1 MSTEN
6 LPQSPEQSPEQP
18 PRKPRV
24 AVVFGG
30 RSSEHGISVVT
41 AGAVLGA
48 IDRTKY
54 DVLPIGITRD
64 GRWALTADEPERM
77 AITDRRTPDVDE
89 LAESTEGG
97 VVLPV
102 DPANREVVYSEPGSV
117 PKALGEVDVV
127 FPVLHGPYGEDG
139 TLQGLLE
146 LSGVPY
152 VGSGVLA
159 SAVGQDKE
167 YMKAVFTSYG
177 LKVGPYVVIRPREW
191 EQDRSGARAKIVDF
205 AGEHGWPLFV
215 KPARA
220 GSSIGITKVD
230 DLAGLDEAIE
240 EARRHDP
247 KILVEAALRGR
258 EIECGVLEFED
269 GPRASVP
276 AEIPPPSEHAYYDFE
291 AKYIDSTPGIV
302 PAPLTDEQTAE
313 VRRLAVEAFD
323 AASCEGLVR
332 ADFFLTEDDEFVINE
347 INTMPG
353 FTPISMYP
361 QMWQAT
367 GVGYPGG
374 GAGRARA
381 PRRRPGGL
389 RCRSRPRP
397 PRRRPPRGPPSRSMI
412 SGFPSPPPAG
422 GSVRSAFRH
431 NSVTDAPGPGSAG
444 TAADSPSSAEGQPA
458 TEIDRRDRAG
468 EGLEMN
474 DRTGQG
480 AGDAVHLLDLGDH
493 HATQLV
499 DGVGLGADDD
509 VIGSCHVLGLDHSR
523 DLADRLGDGRRL
535 ADLRLDQDV
544 RLYHGTSRAATR
556 IMWGK
561 GTPRYRVAA
570 PRGETRGGR
579 AVRAGVPR

>member
-6 LPQSPEQSPEQP
+6 LPQNPEQP
-18 PRKPRV
+18 ARKPRV

-30 RSSEHGISVVT
+30 RSSEHGISMVT
-41 AGAVLGA
+41 AGAVLSA
-48 IDRTKY
+48 IDRTTY
-54 DVLPIGITRD
+54 DVLPIGITRE
-64 GRWALTADEPERM
+64 GRWVLTADEPERM
-77 AITDRRTPDVDE
+77 AISDRRTPEVGD

-146 LSGVPY
+146 LSGIPY

-167 YMKAVFTSYG
+167 YMKRVFTSFG
-177 LKVGPYVVIRPREW
+177 LKVGPYLVIRPREW
-191 EQDRSGARAKIVDF
+191 KRDESAARKRIVDF

-230 DLAGLDEAIE
+230 DLSGLDEAI
-240 EARRHDP
+240 ATAQSHDP

-258 EIECGVLEFED
+258 EIEVGVLEFED
-269 GPRASVP
+269 GPRASAP
-276 AEIPPPSEHAYYDFE
+276 AEIPPADAHAYYDFE

-302 PAPLTDEQTAE
+302 PAPLTPEETAE
-313 VRRLAVEAFD
+313 IQALAVDAFE

-332 ADFFLTEDDEFVINE
+332 ADFFLTEDGDFVINE

-367 GVGYPGG
+367 GVTYPDLVDRLIQ
-374 GAGRARA
+374 AALNRST
-381 PRRRPGGL
+381 GL
-389 RCRSRPRP
+389 R
-397 PRRRPPRGPPSRSMI
+397 
-412 SGFPSPPPAG
+412 
-422 GSVRSAFRH
+422 
-431 NSVTDAPGPGSAG
+431 
-444 TAADSPSSAEGQPA
+444 
-458 TEIDRRDRAG
+458 
-468 EGLEMN
+468 
-474 DRTGQG
+474 
-480 AGDAVHLLDLGDH
+480 
-493 HATQLV
+493 
-499 DGVGLGADDD
+499 
-509 VIGSCHVLGLDHSR
+509 
-523 DLADRLGDGRRL
+523 
-535 ADLRLDQDV
+535 
-544 RLYHGTSRAATR
+544 
-556 IMWGK
+556 
-561 GTPRYRVAA
+561 
-570 PRGETRGGR
+570 
-579 AVRAGVPR
+579 

>member
-6 LPQSPEQSPEQP
+6 LPQSPEQP

-41 AGAVLGA
+41 AGAVLKA
-48 IDRTKY
+48 VDRTKY
-54 DVLPIGITRD
+54 DVLPIGITQD

-77 AITDRRTPDVDE
+77 AITDRRTPSVEE
-89 LAESTEGG
+89 LAESSEGG

-102 DPANREVVYSEPGSV
+102 DPASREVVYSEPGSV

-167 YMKAVFTSYG
+167 YMKRVFTSFG
-177 LKVGPYVVIRPREW
+177 LAVGPYVVIRPREW
-191 EQDRSGARAKIVDF
+191 ERDTSAARKKIVDF
-205 AGEHGWPLFV
+205 AAEHGWPLFV

-230 DLAGLDEAIE
+230 DLSGLDEAIA
-240 EARRHDP
+240 EAQRHDP
-247 KILVEAALRGR
+247 KILVEAAVRGR

-276 AEIPPPSEHAYYDFE
+276 AEIPPPDAHAYYDFE

-302 PAPLTDEQTAE
+302 PAPLTEEQTAE
-313 VRRLAVEAFD
+313 VRRLAVDAFE

-332 ADFFLTEDDEFVINE
+332 ADFFLTEDGEFVINE

-367 GVGYPGG
+367 GISYPELVDRLIQ
-374 GAGRARA
+374 AAL
-381 PRRRPGGL
+381 RRSTGL
-389 RCRSRPRP
+389 R
-397 PRRRPPRGPPSRSMI
+397 
-412 SGFPSPPPAG
+412 
-422 GSVRSAFRH
+422 
-431 NSVTDAPGPGSAG
+431 
-444 TAADSPSSAEGQPA
+444 
-458 TEIDRRDRAG
+458 
-468 EGLEMN
+468 
-474 DRTGQG
+474 
-480 AGDAVHLLDLGDH
+480 
-493 HATQLV
+493 
-499 DGVGLGADDD
+499 
-509 VIGSCHVLGLDHSR
+509 
-523 DLADRLGDGRRL
+523 
-535 ADLRLDQDV
+535 
-544 RLYHGTSRAATR
+544 
-556 IMWGK
+556 
-561 GTPRYRVAA
+561 
-570 PRGETRGGR
+570 
-579 AVRAGVPR
+579 

>member
-6 LPQSPEQSPEQP
+6 LPQSPEQPS
-18 PRKPRV
+18 RKPRV

-41 AGAVLGA
+41 AGAVLRA

-54 DVLPIGITRD
+54 DVLPIGITRE
-64 GRWALTADEPERM
+64 GRWFLTADEPERM
-77 AITDRRTPDVDE
+77 AITDRRTPSVEE
-89 LAESTEGG
+89 LAESREGG

-139 TLQGLLE
+139 TLQGMLE

-167 YMKAVFTSYG
+167 YMKRVFTS
-177 LKVGPYVVIRPREW
+177 
-191 EQDRSGARAKIVDF
+191 
-205 AGEHGWPLFV
+205 WPLFV

-230 DLAGLDEAIE
+230 DLAGLDEAIA
-240 EARRHDP
+240 EAQRHDP

-276 AEIPPPSEHAYYDFE
+276 AEIPPPETHAYYDFD

-302 PAPLTDEQTAE
+302 PAPLTPEETAE
-313 VRRLAVEAFD
+313 VRRLAVDAFD

-332 ADFFLTEDDEFVINE
+332 ADFFLTEDGEFVINE
-347 INTMPG
+347 INTLPG

-361 QMWQAT
+361 AMWQAS
-367 GVGYPGG
+367 GIEYPELVDRLIQ
-374 GAGRARA
+374 AALHRST
-381 PRRRPGGL
+381 GL
-389 RCRSRPRP
+389 R
-397 PRRRPPRGPPSRSMI
+397 
-412 SGFPSPPPAG
+412 
-422 GSVRSAFRH
+422 
-431 NSVTDAPGPGSAG
+431 
-444 TAADSPSSAEGQPA
+444 
-458 TEIDRRDRAG
+458 
-468 EGLEMN
+468 
-474 DRTGQG
+474 
-480 AGDAVHLLDLGDH
+480 
-493 HATQLV
+493 
-499 DGVGLGADDD
+499 
-509 VIGSCHVLGLDHSR
+509 
-523 DLADRLGDGRRL
+523 
-535 ADLRLDQDV
+535 
-544 RLYHGTSRAATR
+544 
-556 IMWGK
+556 
-561 GTPRYRVAA
+561 
-570 PRGETRGGR
+570 
-579 AVRAGVPR
+579 

>member
-6 LPQSPEQSPEQP
+6 LPQSPGQP
-18 PRKPRV
+18 TRKPRV

-30 RSSEHGISVVT
+30 RSSEHGISTVT
-41 AGAVLGA
+41 AGAVLKA

-64 GRWALTADEPERM
+64 GRWALAADEPERM
-77 AITDRRTPDVDE
+77 AITERRTPSVEE
-89 LAESTEGG
+89 LAESAEGS
-97 VVLPV
+97 VVLSV
-102 DPANREVVYSEPGSV
+102 DPGSREVVYSEPGAV

-167 YMKAVFTSYG
+167 YMKRVFTSFG
-177 LKVGPYVVIRPREW
+177 LTVGPYVVIRPREW
-191 EQDRSGARAKIVDF
+191 ERDVRAARKKIVDF

-230 DLAGLDEAIE
+230 DLSALDEAVE

-247 KILVEAALRGR
+247 KIIVEAALTGR

-276 AEIPPPSEHAYYDFE
+276 AEIPPPETHAYYDFE

-302 PAPLTDEQTAE
+302 PAPLTDEETAE
-313 VRRLAVEAFD
+313 VQRLAVAAFE

-332 ADFFLTEDDEFVINE
+332 ADFFLTGDGEFVINE

-361 QMWQAT
+361 QMWQAS
-367 GVGYPGG
+367 GIGYPELVDRLVQ
-374 GAGRARA
+374 AAL
-381 PRRRPGGL
+381 RRSTGL
-389 RCRSRPRP
+389 R
-397 PRRRPPRGPPSRSMI
+397 
-412 SGFPSPPPAG
+412 
-422 GSVRSAFRH
+422 
-431 NSVTDAPGPGSAG
+431 
-444 TAADSPSSAEGQPA
+444 
-458 TEIDRRDRAG
+458 
-468 EGLEMN
+468 
-474 DRTGQG
+474 
-480 AGDAVHLLDLGDH
+480 
-493 HATQLV
+493 
-499 DGVGLGADDD
+499 
-509 VIGSCHVLGLDHSR
+509 
-523 DLADRLGDGRRL
+523 
-535 ADLRLDQDV
+535 
-544 RLYHGTSRAATR
+544 
-556 IMWGK
+556 
-561 GTPRYRVAA
+561 
-570 PRGETRGGR
+570 
-579 AVRAGVPR
+579 

>member
-6 LPQSPEQSPEQP
+6 LPQSPDRPA
-18 PRKPRV
+18 RKPRV

-30 RSSEHGISVVT
+30 RSSEHGISAVT
-41 AGAVLGA
+41 AGAVLRA
-48 IDRTKY
+48 IDRTTY
-54 DVLPIGITRD
+54 DVLPIGITQS
-64 GRWALTADEPERM
+64 GRWVLTADDPDRM
-77 AITDRRTPDVDE
+77 AITERRTPSVDQ
-89 LAESTEGG
+89 LAESHDGG

-117 PKALGEVDVV
+117 PKALGEIDVV

-167 YMKAVFTSYG
+167 YMKRVFTSFG

-191 EQDRSGARAKIVDF
+191 EQDESAARKKIIDL
-205 AGEHGWPLFV
+205 AGDHGWPLFV

-230 DLAGLDEAIE
+230 DLSGLDEAIA

-276 AEIPPPSEHAYYDFE
+276 AEIPPPDAHAYYDFE

-302 PAPLTDEQTAE
+302 PAPLTAEETAE
-313 VRRLAVEAFD
+313 VRRLAVEAFE

-332 ADFFLTEDDEFVINE
+332 ADFFLTEDGEFVINE

-361 QMWQAT
+361 QMWQAS
-367 GVGYPGG
+367 GVAYPELIDRLIK
-374 GAGRARA
+374 AAL
-381 PRRRPGGL
+381 RRSTGL
-389 RCRSRPRP
+389 R
-397 PRRRPPRGPPSRSMI
+397 
-412 SGFPSPPPAG
+412 
-422 GSVRSAFRH
+422 
-431 NSVTDAPGPGSAG
+431 
-444 TAADSPSSAEGQPA
+444 
-458 TEIDRRDRAG
+458 
-468 EGLEMN
+468 
-474 DRTGQG
+474 
-480 AGDAVHLLDLGDH
+480 
-493 HATQLV
+493 
-499 DGVGLGADDD
+499 
-509 VIGSCHVLGLDHSR
+509 
-523 DLADRLGDGRRL
+523 
-535 ADLRLDQDV
+535 
-544 RLYHGTSRAATR
+544 
-556 IMWGK
+556 
-561 GTPRYRVAA
+561 
-570 PRGETRGGR
+570 
-579 AVRAGVPR
+579 

>member
-1 MSTEN
+1 MDTVRNPPVFVRSWAEPTLYPGSTNGYSQRDMSTEN
-6 LPQSPEQSPEQP
+6 LPQSPEQPS
-18 PRKPRV
+18 RKPRV

-41 AGAVLGA
+41 AGAVLKA

-77 AITDRRTPDVDE
+77 AITDRALPAVED
-89 LAESTEGG
+89 LAESHEGD

-102 DPANREVVYSEPGSV
+102 APANREVVYSEPGSV

-152 VGSGVLA
+152 VGAGVLA

-167 YMKAVFTSYG
+167 YMKRVFTSFG

-191 EQDRSGARAKIVDF
+191 QQDAAAARKKIVDF

-230 DLAGLDEAIE
+230 DLSGLDEAIA
-240 EARRHDP
+240 EAQSHDP
-247 KILVEAALRGR
+247 KILIEAAITGR

-269 GPRASVP
+269 GPRASLP
-276 AEIPPPSEHAYYDFE
+276 AEIPPPDAHAYYDFE

-302 PAPLTDEQTAE
+302 PAPLTEEETAE
-313 VRRLAVEAFD
+313 IRRLAVDAFE

-332 ADFFLTEDDEFVINE
+332 ADFFLTEDGEFVINE
-347 INTMPG
+347 INTLPG

-367 GVGYPGG
+367 GVGYPELIDLLVQ
-374 GAGRARA
+374 AAL
-381 PRRRPGGL
+381 RRSTGL
-389 RCRSRPRP
+389 R
-397 PRRRPPRGPPSRSMI
+397 
-412 SGFPSPPPAG
+412 
-422 GSVRSAFRH
+422 
-431 NSVTDAPGPGSAG
+431 
-444 TAADSPSSAEGQPA
+444 
-458 TEIDRRDRAG
+458 
-468 EGLEMN
+468 
-474 DRTGQG
+474 
-480 AGDAVHLLDLGDH
+480 
-493 HATQLV
+493 
-499 DGVGLGADDD
+499 
-509 VIGSCHVLGLDHSR
+509 
-523 DLADRLGDGRRL
+523 
-535 ADLRLDQDV
+535 
-544 RLYHGTSRAATR
+544 
-556 IMWGK
+556 
-561 GTPRYRVAA
+561 
-570 PRGETRGGR
+570 
-579 AVRAGVPR
+579 